1 MSIFVDT
8 AGLLAVLDADDHFHT
23 AADISWQETLSSGAD
38 LMTTNYVLVETFAL
52 VQHRLGLEAVKA
64 LQEGVVPVMDVAW
77 VTEATHQAAVGTLLA
92 ASKRQLS
99 LVDCV
104 SFSVMRQKGIRK
116 AFTFDKHFGEQGF
129 EMIPQMK

>member
-8 AGLLAVLDADDHFHT
+8 AGILAVLDADDYFHV
-23 AADISWQETLSSGAD
+23 AADVSWQEILSSRVD
-38 LMTTNYVLVETFAL
+38 LFTTNYVLVETFAL

-64 LQEGVVPVMDVAW
+64 LQEGIVPVIDVAW
-77 VTEATHQAAVGTLLA
+77 VTEATHQAAVGTLLL
-92 ASKRQLS
+92 ASRRQLS

-104 SFSVMRQKGIRK
+104 SFITMRQRGIKK

-129 EMIPQMK
+129 EMIP